1 MERTAA
7 TTRDDY
13 RYFITIQTRWMDN
26 DAYGHVN
33 NAVYYSFFDTAVTR
47 FLTDQN
53 LIDNGED
60 GLIGLVVGTQCQY
73 LSSISFPD
81 ELTVGV
87 SVASIGRTSV
97 RYNVA
102 VFRANA
108 LSASAQGQFIH
119 AYVDGKA
126 RRPAALPEDFRRKLE
141 SATVDG
147 ATLITK
153 RH

>member
-1 MERTAA
+1 MDRTAA

-33 NAVYYSFFDTAVTR
+33 NTVYYSFFDTAVNR
-47 FLTDQN
+47 FLTDQD
-53 LIDNGED
+53 LIHSSDD

-73 LSSISFPD
+73 LAPISFPD
-81 ELTVGV
+81 EITVGV

-102 VFRANA
+102 VFRQNA
-108 LSASAQGQFIH
+108 LSASAQGQYIH
-119 AYVDGKA
+119 AYVDSKA
-126 RRPAALPEDFRRKLE
+126 RRPAALPEGFRRKLE
-141 SATVDG
+141 SATVKSG
-147 ATLITK
+147 PS
-153 RH
+153 